1 MAKNDDFELDFD
13 FEKEYGISEDIMSL
27 EYDAND
33 DDFDIDLL
41 ADIPMAV
48 KAKPAPQSAQP
59 PVQPPVAPAAEPE
72 HIADEDDNFL
82 DEYHALL
89 AEPEQ
94 NDQPKD
100 ETQSF
105 DEFDGIEE
113 PVMPAVPF
121 AVPNAPKQ
129 SKTPAK
135 APRNQP
141 KPQRVNPLKA
151 QPAQDSAAPA
161 SAPVPQPAEEPKKI
175 PLENTAPPPRRKK
188 RTQEQIIKEDYL
200 PVGIAGVALLLC
212 LIFIIGSVVRNIDR
226 NNEKQ
231 QNAILA
237 SEQAASEAIRLQE
250 EAEYLLEQAAIKASS
265 YDYQG
270 AIELLDSFSGDMNNF
285 TQILSDRGKYSQLL
299 STVVEITNYSQLPN
313 LSFNVLIA
321 DPARA
326 FADEKYAN
334 AYNQN
339 FITIDEFSKI
349 LEQLYAN
356 GYVLVNFNSFIDKTT
371 DAAGNISYVTKPIYL
386 PSDKKPFMLTET
398 LVNYFGY
405 QIDGDGDGKADAKG
419 GGFASKLLVK
429 NGEITCA
436 MVDSE
441 GNTVYGAYDL
451 VPILNAFIEEHPD
464 FAYRGARATLAVTG
478 KEGIFGHRIN
488 SGDSAE
494 VAAATE
500 VVQALRE
507 QGYLIA
513 CNTYENL
520 NYNNNKATDI
530 QADLKSWTDEITP
543 VLGEV
548 DILVFARG
556 SDISDYTGPKFNVLY
571 SSGFRYFISSATN
584 GLPATEVN
592 RTYVRQYRIMVT
604 GSLMVN
610 SPNTLANYFKVADV
624 ISGERGF

>member
-13 FEKEYGISEDIMSL
+13 FEKEYGISSEDTLEL
-27 EYDAND
+27 EYDED
-33 DDFDIDLL
+33 EDFDTDLL
-41 ADIPMAV
+41 SDIPMAV
-48 KAKPAPQSAQP
+48 KQKPASES
-59 PVQPPVAPAAEPE
+59 VQPPVAPVAEPE
-72 HIADEDDNFL
+72 DDADFL
-82 DEYHALL
+82 DEFNALL

-94 NDQPKD
+94 NEQLQD
-100 ETQSF
+100 EALTYN
-105 DEFDGIEE
+105 EFDGIEE
-113 PVMPAVPF
+113 PVVP
-121 AVPNAPKQ
+121 VAP
-129 SKTPAK
+129 
-135 APRNQP
+135 P
-141 KPQRVNPLKA
+141 KPRKQLRVPKAASKPRRENPLKA
-151 QPAQDSAAPA
+151 QRPQENAPA
-161 SAPVPQPAEEPKKI
+161 ADATAPQPVAEPDNIPLQNSAPA
-175 PLENTAPPPRRKK
+175 PRRKK
-188 RTQEQIIKEDYL
+188 RSQERIIKEDYL

-212 LIFIIGSVVRNIDR
+212 LVFIIGSVVRNIDR
-226 NNEKQ
+226 DNEKL
-231 QNAILA
+231 QNEILA

-250 EAEYLLEQAAIKASS
+250 EAEYLLEQAAIKASG

-270 AIELLDSFSGDMNNF
+270 AIEMLDSFSGDMNKF

-326 FADEKYAN
+326 FKDEKYAS

-339 FITIDEFSKI
+339 FVTVDEFSKI
-349 LEQLYAN
+349 LDQLYAN
-356 GYVLVNFNSFIDKTT
+356 GYVLVNFDSFVEKTT
-371 DAAGNISYVTKPIYL
+371 DAAGNVSYTTKPIYL

-405 QIDGDGDGKADAKG
+405 MIDSDDDGKADAKG
-419 GGFASKLLVK
+419 GGFASKMIVK
-429 NGEITCA
+429 DGEITCE
-436 MVDSE
+436 MVDAE

-451 VPILNAFIEEHPD
+451 VPILNEFIEEHPD

-488 SGDSAE
+488 KGDTAA

-500 VVQALRE
+500 LVQELRS

-520 NYNNNKATDI
+520 NYDKNKATDI

-543 VLGEV
+543 VLGNV

-571 SSGFRYFISSATN
+571 SSGFRFFISSATK
-584 GLPATEVN
+584 GIPSTEVN
-592 RTYVRQYRIMVT
+592 RTYIRQYRIMVT

-610 SPNTLANYFKVADV
+610 SPSTLSNYFKVADV

>member
-13 FEKEYGISEDIMSL
+13 FEKEYGLSSEEILAL
-27 EYDAND
+27 EYDENE
-33 DDFDIDLL
+33 DFDIDLL
-41 ADIPMAV
+41 SDIPKAV
-48 KAKPAPQSAQP
+48 KKKSAPQS
-59 PVQPPVAPAAEPE
+59 VQPPVAPVAEPE
-72 HIADEDDNFL
+72 DDADFL
-82 DEYHALL
+82 DEYNALL

-94 NDQPKD
+94 NDPLPD
-100 ETQSF
+100 ETLTYN
-105 DEFDGIEE
+105 EFDGIEE
-113 PVMPAVPF
+113 PVMPV
-121 AVPNAPKQ
+121 
-129 SKTPAK
+129 TP
-135 APRNQP
+135 P
-141 KPQRVNPLKA
+141 KPRKQPRTPKAASKPRRENPLKA
-151 QPAQDSAAPA
+151 QQPQENATAADFPI
-161 SAPVPQPAEEPKKI
+161 PQPAAESKNI
-175 PLENTAPPPRRKK
+175 PLQNSAPAPRRKK
-188 RTQEQIIKEDYL
+188 RSQERIIKEDYL

-226 NNEKQ
+226 NNEKL
-231 QNAILA
+231 QNEILA

-250 EAEYLLEQAAIKASS
+250 EAEYLLEQAAIKASG

-270 AIELLDSFSGDMNNF
+270 AIEMLDSFSGDMNNF

-299 STVVEITNYSQLPN
+299 STVVEITNYGQLPN

-326 FADEKYAN
+326 FKDEKYAS

-339 FITIDEFSKI
+339 FVTVDEFSKI
-349 LEQLYAN
+349 LDQLYAN
-356 GYVLVNFNSFIDKTT
+356 GYVLVNFDSFVEKTT
-371 DAAGNISYVTKPIYL
+371 DAAGNVSYATKPIYL
-386 PSDKKPFMLTET
+386 PADKKPFMLTET

-405 QIDGDGDGKADAKG
+405 MIDSDNDGKADAKG
-419 GGFASKLLVK
+419 GGFASKLIVK
-429 NGEITCA
+429 DGEITCE
-436 MVDSE
+436 MVDAE

-451 VPILNAFIEEHPD
+451 VPILNEFIEEHPD

-488 SGDSAE
+488 KGDSAA

-500 VVQALRE
+500 LVQELRA

-520 NYNNNKATDI
+520 NYDKNKATDI

-543 VLGEV
+543 VLGDV

-571 SSGFRYFISSATN
+571 SSGFRFFISSATK
-584 GLPATEVN
+584 GIPSTEVN
-592 RTYVRQYRIMVT
+592 RTYIRQYRIMVT

-610 SPNTLANYFKVADV
+610 SPSTLSNYFKVADV

>member
-13 FEKEYGISEDIMSL
+13 FEKEYGLSSEEILAL
-27 EYDAND
+27 EYDENE
-33 DDFDIDLL
+33 DFDIDLL
-41 ADIPMAV
+41 SDIPKAV
-48 KAKPAPQSAQP
+48 KKKSAPQS
-59 PVQPPVAPAAEPE
+59 VQPPVAPVAEPE
-72 HIADEDDNFL
+72 DDADFL
-82 DEYHALL
+82 DEYNALL

-94 NDQPKD
+94 NDPLPD
-100 ETQSF
+100 ETLTYN
-105 DEFDGIEE
+105 EFDGIEE
-113 PVMPAVPF
+113 PVMPV
-121 AVPNAPKQ
+121 AP
-129 SKTPAK
+129 
-135 APRNQP
+135 P
-141 KPQRVNPLKA
+141 KPRKQPRTPKAASKPRRENPLKA
-151 QPAQDSAAPA
+151 QQPQENATAADFPI
-161 SAPVPQPAEEPKKI
+161 PQPAAESKNI
-175 PLENTAPPPRRKK
+175 PLQNSAPAPRRKK
-188 RTQEQIIKEDYL
+188 RSQERIIKEDYL

-212 LIFIIGSVVRNIDR
+212 LVFIIGSVVRNIDR
-226 NNEKQ
+226 NNEKL
-231 QNAILA
+231 QNEILA

-250 EAEYLLEQAAIKASS
+250 EAEYLLEQAAIKASG

-299 STVVEITNYSQLPN
+299 STVVEITNYGQLPN

-326 FADEKYAN
+326 FKDEKYAS

-339 FITIDEFSKI
+339 FVTVDEFSKI
-349 LEQLYAN
+349 LDQLYAN
-356 GYVLVNFNSFIDKTT
+356 GYVLVNFDSFVEKTT
-371 DAAGNISYVTKPIYL
+371 DAAGNVSYTTKPIYL
-386 PSDKKPFMLTET
+386 PADKKPFMLTET

-405 QIDGDGDGKADAKG
+405 MIDSDNDGKADAKG
-419 GGFASKLLVK
+419 GGFASKLIVK
-429 NGEITCA
+429 DGEITCE
-436 MVDSE
+436 MVDAE

-451 VPILNAFIEEHPD
+451 VPILNEFIEEHPD

-488 SGDSAE
+488 KGDSAA

-500 VVQALRE
+500 LVQELRA

-520 NYNNNKATDI
+520 NYDKNKATDI

-543 VLGEV
+543 VLGDV

-571 SSGFRYFISSATN
+571 SSGFRFFISSATK
-584 GLPATEVN
+584 GIPSTEVN
-592 RTYVRQYRIMVT
+592 RTYIRQYRIMVT

-610 SPNTLANYFKVADV
+610 SPSTLSNYFKVADV

>member
-1 MAKNDDFELDFD
+1 MKVGITMAKNDDFELDFD
-13 FEKEYGISEDIMSL
+13 FEKEYGISSEDTLEL
-27 EYDAND
+27 EYDED
-33 DDFDIDLL
+33 EDFDTDLL
-41 ADIPMAV
+41 SDIPMAV
-48 KAKPAPQSAQP
+48 KQKPASES
-59 PVQPPVAPAAEPE
+59 VQPPVAPVAEPE
-72 HIADEDDNFL
+72 DDADFL
-82 DEYHALL
+82 DEFNALL

-94 NDQPKD
+94 NEQLQD
-100 ETQSF
+100 EALTYN
-105 DEFDGIEE
+105 EFDGIEE
-113 PVMPAVPF
+113 PVVP
-121 AVPNAPKQ
+121 VAP
-129 SKTPAK
+129 
-135 APRNQP
+135 P
-141 KPQRVNPLKA
+141 KPRKQLRVPKAASKPRRENPLKA
-151 QPAQDSAAPA
+151 QRSQENAPA
-161 SAPVPQPAEEPKKI
+161 ADATAPQPVAEPENIPLQNSAPA
-175 PLENTAPPPRRKK
+175 PRRKK
-188 RTQEQIIKEDYL
+188 RSQERIIKEDYL

-212 LIFIIGSVVRNIDR
+212 LVFIIGSVVRNIDR
-226 NNEKQ
+226 DNEKL
-231 QNAILA
+231 QNEILA

-250 EAEYLLEQAAIKASS
+250 EAEYLLEQAAIKASG

-270 AIELLDSFSGDMNNF
+270 AIEMLDSFSGDMNKF

-326 FADEKYAN
+326 FKDEKYAS

-339 FITIDEFSKI
+339 FVTVDEFSKI
-349 LEQLYAN
+349 LDQLYAN
-356 GYVLVNFNSFIDKTT
+356 GYVLVNFDSFVEKTT
-371 DAAGNISYVTKPIYL
+371 DAAGNVSYTTKPIYL
-386 PSDKKPFMLTET
+386 PADKKPFMLTET

-405 QIDGDGDGKADAKG
+405 MIDSDDDGKADAKG
-419 GGFASKLLVK
+419 GGFASKMIVK
-429 NGEITCA
+429 DGEITCE
-436 MVDSE
+436 MVDAE

-451 VPILNAFIEEHPD
+451 VPILNEFIEEHPD

-488 SGDSAE
+488 KGDSAA

-500 VVQALRE
+500 LVQELRS

-520 NYNNNKATDI
+520 NYDKNKATDI

-543 VLGEV
+543 VLGNV

-571 SSGFRYFISSATN
+571 SSGFRFFVSATSK
-584 GLPATEVN
+584 GIPSTEVN
-592 RTYVRQYRIMVT
+592 RTYIRQYRIMVT

-610 SPNTLANYFKVADV
+610 SPSTLSNYFKVADV

>member
-1 MAKNDDFELDFD
+1 MAKNDDFELDFELDFD
-13 FEKEYGISEDIMSL
+13 FEKEYGISSEDTLEL
-27 EYDAND
+27 EYDED
-33 DDFDIDLL
+33 EDFDTDLL
-41 ADIPMAV
+41 SDIPMAV
-48 KAKPAPQSAQP
+48 KQKPASES
-59 PVQPPVAPAAEPE
+59 VQPPVAPVAEPE
-72 HIADEDDNFL
+72 DDADFL
-82 DEYHALL
+82 DEFNALL

-94 NDQPKD
+94 NEQLQD
-100 ETQSF
+100 EALTYN
-105 DEFDGIEE
+105 EFDGIEE
-113 PVMPAVPF
+113 PVVP
-121 AVPNAPKQ
+121 VAP
-129 SKTPAK
+129 
-135 APRNQP
+135 P
-141 KPQRVNPLKA
+141 KPRKQLRVPKAASKPRRENPLKA
-151 QPAQDSAAPA
+151 QQPQENAPA
-161 SAPVPQPAEEPKKI
+161 ADATAPQPVAEPENIPLQNSAPA
-175 PLENTAPPPRRKK
+175 PRRKK
-188 RTQEQIIKEDYL
+188 RSQERIIKEDYL

-212 LIFIIGSVVRNIDR
+212 LVFIIGSVVRNIDR
-226 NNEKQ
+226 NNEKI
-231 QNAILA
+231 QNEILA

-250 EAEYLLEQAAIKASS
+250 EAEYLLEQAAIKASG

-270 AIELLDSFSGDMNNF
+270 AIEMLDSFSGDMNKF

-326 FADEKYAN
+326 FKDEKYAS

-339 FITIDEFSKI
+339 FVTVDEFSKI
-349 LEQLYAN
+349 LDQLYAN
-356 GYVLVNFNSFIDKTT
+356 GYVLVNFDSFVEKTT
-371 DAAGNISYVTKPIYL
+371 DAAGNVSYTTKPIYL

-405 QIDGDGDGKADAKG
+405 MIDSDDDGKADAKG
-419 GGFASKLLVK
+419 GGFASKMIVK
-429 NGEITCA
+429 DGEITCE
-436 MVDSE
+436 MVDAE

-451 VPILNAFIEEHPD
+451 VPILNEFIEEHPD

-488 SGDSAE
+488 KGDTAA

-500 VVQALRE
+500 LVQELRA

-520 NYNNNKATDI
+520 NYDKNKATDI

-543 VLGEV
+543 VLGNV

-571 SSGFRYFISSATN
+571 SSGFRFFISSATK
-584 GLPATEVN
+584 GIPSTEVN
-592 RTYVRQYRIMVT
+592 RTYIRQYRIMVT

-610 SPNTLANYFKVADV
+610 SPSTLSNYFKVADV

>member
-33 DDFDIDLL
+33 DDFDMDLL

-48 KAKPAPQSAQP
+48 KAKPAPQIEQP
-59 PVQPPVAPAAEPE
+59 PVTPVAEPE
-72 HIADEDDNFL
+72 QTAAEDDNFL

-89 AEPEQ
+89 GEP
-94 NDQPKD
+94 DQLQD
-100 ETQSF
+100 EAQSF
-105 DEFDGIEE
+105 DEFDGIEA
-113 PVMPAVPF
+113 PVMPA
-121 AVPNAPKQ
+121 APVSIPQPQKQ
-129 SKTPAK
+129 PK

-151 QPAQDSAAPA
+151 QPAQDGAAPA
-161 SAPVPQPAEEPKKI
+161 NFTVPQPAEEPKKI

-250 EAEYLLEQAAIKASS
+250 EAEYLLEQAAIKASG

-299 STVVEITNYSQLPN
+299 STVVEISNYSQLPN
-313 LSFNVLIA
+313 LSFNALIA
-321 DPARA
+321 DPVRA
-326 FADEKYAN
+326 FADEKYAT

-339 FITIDEFSKI
+339 FITIEEFSKI

-356 GYVLVNFNSFIDKTT
+356 GYVLVNFNNFIDKTT
-371 DAAGNISYVTKPIYL
+371 DAAGNVSYVTKPIYL
-386 PSDKKPFMLTET
+386 PADKKPFMITET

-429 NGEITCA
+429 NGEITCE

-571 SSGFRYFISSATN
+571 SSGFRYFISASSK
-584 GLPATEVN
+584 GIPSTEVN

-610 SPNTLANYFKVADV
+610 SPNTLASYFKVADV
-624 ISGERGF
+624 ISSERGF

>member
-1 MAKNDDFELDFD
+1 MAKNDDFELEFD
-13 FEKEYGISEDIMSL
+13 FEKEFGVSSEEL
-27 EYDAND
+27 LNLTYDED
-33 DDFDIDLL
+33 DDYDLDLL
-41 ADIPMAV
+41 SDIPMA
-48 KAKPAPQSAQP
+48 AKKSVPQN
-59 PVQPPVAPAAEPE
+59 VQPPVAPAEEPE
-72 HIADEDDNFL
+72 YDAEDDANFL
-82 DEYHALL
+82 DEYNALL
-89 AEPEQ
+89 AESSRDNQ
-94 NDQPKD
+94 LMD
-100 ETQSF
+100 EVNQVLSPDDM
-105 DEFDGIEE
+105 DEVDE
-113 PVMPAVPF
+113 PAHTKPR
-121 AVPNAPKQ
+121 KQ
-129 SKTPAK
+129 FKLPMTTK
-135 APRNQP
+135 KPR
-141 KPQRVNPLKA
+141 RENPLKA
-151 QPAQDSAAPA
+151 QQSHENAPIADTPSPQSDEEPENISLQNSAPA
-161 SAPVPQPAEEPKKI
+161 SR
-175 PLENTAPPPRRKK
+175 RRK
-188 RTQEQIIKEDYL
+188 RSQERIIKEDYL

-226 NNEKQ
+226 NNEKL
-231 QNAILA
+231 QNEILA

-250 EAEYLLEQAAIKASS
+250 EAEYLLEQAAIKASG

-270 AIELLDSFSGDMNNF
+270 AIEMLDSFSGDMNKF

-326 FADEKYAN
+326 FKDEKYAS

-339 FITIDEFSKI
+339 FVTVDEFSKI
-349 LEQLYAN
+349 LDQLYAN
-356 GYVLVNFNSFIDKTT
+356 GYVLVNFDSFVEKTT
-371 DAAGNISYVTKPIYL
+371 DAAGNVSYTTKPIYL

-405 QIDGDGDGKADAKG
+405 MIDSDDDGKADAKG
-419 GGFASKLLVK
+419 GGFASKMIVK
-429 NGEITCA
+429 DGEITCE
-436 MVDSE
+436 MVDAE

-451 VPILNAFIEEHPD
+451 VPILNEFIEEHPD

-488 SGDSAE
+488 KGDTAA

-500 VVQALRE
+500 LVQELRS

-520 NYNNNKATDI
+520 NYDKNKATDI

-543 VLGEV
+543 VLGNV

-571 SSGFRYFISSATN
+571 SSGFRFFISSATK
-584 GLPATEVN
+584 GIPSTEVN
-592 RTYVRQYRIMVT
+592 RTYIRQYRIMVT

-610 SPNTLANYFKVADV
+610 SPSTLSNYFKVADV

>member
-13 FEKEYGISEDIMSL
+13 FEKEYDLSSEEILAL
-27 EYDAND
+27 EYDENE
-33 DDFDIDLL
+33 DFDIDLL
-41 ADIPMAV
+41 SDIPKAV
-48 KAKPAPQSAQP
+48 KKKSAPQS
-59 PVQPPVAPAAEPE
+59 VQPPVAPVAEPE
-72 HIADEDDNFL
+72 DDADFL
-82 DEYHALL
+82 DEFNALL

-94 NDQPKD
+94 NEQLQD
-100 ETQSF
+100 EALTYN
-105 DEFDGIEE
+105 EFDGIEE
-113 PVMPAVPF
+113 PVVP
-121 AVPNAPKQ
+121 VAP
-129 SKTPAK
+129 
-135 APRNQP
+135 P
-141 KPQRVNPLKA
+141 KPRKQLRVPKAASKPRRENPLKA
-151 QPAQDSAAPA
+151 QRSQENAPA
-161 SAPVPQPAEEPKKI
+161 ADATAPQPVAEPENIPLQNSAPA
-175 PLENTAPPPRRKK
+175 PRRKK
-188 RTQEQIIKEDYL
+188 RSQERIIKEDYL

-212 LIFIIGSVVRNIDR
+212 LVFIIGSVVRNIDR
-226 NNEKQ
+226 DNEKL
-231 QNAILA
+231 QNEILA

-250 EAEYLLEQAAIKASS
+250 EAEYLLEQAAIKASG

-270 AIELLDSFSGDMNNF
+270 AIEMLDSFSGDMNKF

-299 STVVEITNYSQLPN
+299 STVVEITNYGQLPN

-326 FADEKYAN
+326 FKDEKYAS

-339 FITIDEFSKI
+339 FVTVDEFSKI
-349 LEQLYAN
+349 LDQLYAN
-356 GYVLVNFNSFIDKTT
+356 GYVLVNFDSFVEKTT
-371 DAAGNISYVTKPIYL
+371 DAAGNVSYTTKPIYL

-405 QIDGDGDGKADAKG
+405 MIDSDNDGKADAKG
-419 GGFASKLLVK
+419 GGFASKMIVK
-429 NGEITCA
+429 DGEITCE
-436 MVDSE
+436 MVDAE

-451 VPILNAFIEEHPD
+451 VPILNEFIEEHPD

-488 SGDSAE
+488 KGDTAA

-500 VVQALRE
+500 LVQELRS

-520 NYNNNKATDI
+520 NYDKNKATDI

-543 VLGEV
+543 VLGNV

-571 SSGFRYFISSATN
+571 SSGFRFFISSATK
-584 GLPATEVN
+584 GIPSTEVN
-592 RTYVRQYRIMVT
+592 RTYIRQYRIMVT

-610 SPNTLANYFKVADV
+610 SPSTLSNYFKVADV

>member
-13 FEKEYGISEDIMSL
+13 FEKEYGLSSEEIMSL
-27 EYDAND
+27 EYDENE
-33 DDFDIDLL
+33 DFDLDLL
-41 ADIPMAV
+41 SDIPMSV
-48 KAKPAPQSAQP
+48 KNKPAPQ
-59 PVQPPVAPAAEPE
+59 PVQTPAAPAAEPE
-72 HIADEDDNFL
+72 DIALDDDSFL
-82 DEYHALL
+82 KEYNDLL
-89 AEPEQ
+89 AEP
-94 NDQPKD
+94 D
-100 ETQSF
+100 ETIRQE
-105 DEFDGIEE
+105 DEALTYNEFDGIEE
-113 PVMPAVPF
+113 PVMPV
-121 AVPNAPKQ
+121 AP
-129 SKTPAK
+129 PA
-135 APRNQP
+135 P
-141 KPQRVNPLKA
+141 KPQKQPRAPKPEKKPRRVNPLKA
-151 QPAQDSAAPA
+151 QENAPA
-161 SAPVPQPAEEPKKI
+161 ADFPVPPPAAEPQNI
-175 PLENTAPPPRRKK
+175 PLQNTAPAPRRKK
-188 RTQEQIIKEDYL
+188 RSQERIIKEDYL

-226 NNEKQ
+226 NNEKL
-231 QNAILA
+231 QNEILA
-237 SEQAASEAIRLQE
+237 AEQASSEALRLEQE
-250 EAEYLLEQAAIKASS
+250 AAYLLEQAAIKASG

-270 AIELLDSFSGDMNNF
+270 AIELLDSFSGDMNKF

-326 FADEKYAN
+326 FKDEKYGS

-339 FITIDEFSKI
+339 FVTVDEFAKI
-349 LEQLYAN
+349 LDQLYSN
-356 GYVLVNFNSFIDKTT
+356 GYVLVNFDSFVEKTT
-371 DAAGNISYVTKPIYL
+371 DDAGNVSYTTKPIYL
-386 PSDKKPFMLTET
+386 PADKKPFMLTET

-419 GGFASKLLVK
+419 GGFASKLIVK
-429 NGEITCA
+429 DGEITCE
-436 MVDSE
+436 MVDAD

-451 VPILNAFIEEHPD
+451 VPILNEFIAEHPD

-488 SGDSAE
+488 KKDSAE

-500 VVQALRE
+500 LVQELRE

-520 NYNNNKATDI
+520 NYDKNKATDI

-543 VLGEV
+543 VLGDV

-571 SSGFRYFISSATN
+571 SSGFRFFVSSASN
-584 GLPATEVN
+584 GIPATEVN
-592 RTYVRQYRIMVT
+592 RTYIRQYRIMVT

-610 SPNTLANYFKVADV
+610 SPNTLSSYFKVADV
-624 ISGERGF
+624 ISSERGF

>member
-13 FEKEYGISEDIMSL
+13 FEKEYGVSSEELLNL
-27 EYDAND
+27 EYDED
-33 DDFDIDLL
+33 DDYDMDLL
-41 ADIPMAV
+41 SDIPMA
-48 KAKPAPQSAQP
+48 AKKPIPQS
-59 PVQPPVAPAAEPE
+59 VQPPVTP
-72 HIADEDDNFL
+72 ADESEYDAEYDANFL
-82 DEYHALL
+82 DEYNALL
-89 AEPEQ
+89 AESARD
-94 NDQPKD
+94 DQLMAEVNQVFSPD
-100 ETQSF
+100 EAEDM
-105 DEFDGIEE
+105 DE
-113 PVMPAVPF
+113 PAHTKPR
-121 AVPNAPKQ
+121 KQ
-129 SKTPAK
+129 FKLPMTTK
-135 APRNQP
+135 KPR
-141 KPQRVNPLKA
+141 RENPLKA
-151 QPAQDSAAPA
+151 QQSQENAPA
-161 SAPVPQPAEEPKKI
+161 ADATASQPDAEPENIPLQNSAPA
-175 PLENTAPPPRRKK
+175 PRRRK
-188 RTQEQIIKEDYL
+188 RSQERIIKEDYL

-212 LIFIIGSVVRNIDR
+212 LVFIIGSVVRNIDR
-226 NNEKQ
+226 NNEKL
-231 QNAILA
+231 QNEILA

-250 EAEYLLEQAAIKASS
+250 EAEYLLEQAAIKASG

-270 AIELLDSFSGDMNNF
+270 AIEMLDSFSGDMNNF

-299 STVVEITNYSQLPN
+299 STVVEITNYGQLPN

-326 FADEKYAN
+326 FKDEKYAS

-339 FITIDEFSKI
+339 FVTVDEFSKI
-349 LEQLYAN
+349 LDQLYAN
-356 GYVLVNFNSFIDKTT
+356 GYVLVNFDSFVEKTT
-371 DAAGNISYVTKPIYL
+371 DAAGNVSYTTKPIYL

-405 QIDGDGDGKADAKG
+405 MIDSDDDGKADAKG
-419 GGFASKLLVK
+419 GGFASKMIVK
-429 NGEITCA
+429 DGEITCE
-436 MVDSE
+436 MVDAE

-451 VPILNAFIEEHPD
+451 VPILNEFIEEHPD

-488 SGDSAE
+488 KGDSAA

-500 VVQALRE
+500 LVQELRA

-520 NYNNNKATDI
+520 NYDKNKATDI
-530 QADLKSWTDEITP
+530 QADLKSWTDEIAP
-543 VLGEV
+543 VLGDV

-571 SSGFRYFISSATN
+571 SSGFRYFISSATK
-584 GLPATEVN
+584 GIPSTEVN
-592 RTYVRQYRIMVT
+592 RTYIRQYRIMVT

-610 SPNTLANYFKVADV
+610 SPSTLSNYFKVADV

>member
-13 FEKEYGISEDIMSL
+13 FEKEYGISSEDILEL
-27 EYDAND
+27 EYDED
-33 DDFDIDLL
+33 EDFDTDLL
-41 ADIPMAV
+41 SDIPMAV
-48 KAKPAPQSAQP
+48 KQKPASES
-59 PVQPPVAPAAEPE
+59 VQPPVAPVAEPE
-72 HIADEDDNFL
+72 DDADFL
-82 DEYHALL
+82 DEFNALL

-94 NDQPKD
+94 NEQLQD
-100 ETQSF
+100 EALTYN
-105 DEFDGIEE
+105 EFDGIEE
-113 PVMPAVPF
+113 PVVP
-121 AVPNAPKQ
+121 VAP
-129 SKTPAK
+129 
-135 APRNQP
+135 P
-141 KPQRVNPLKA
+141 KPRKQLRVPKAASKPRRENPLKA
-151 QPAQDSAAPA
+151 QRSQENAPA
-161 SAPVPQPAEEPKKI
+161 ADATAPQPVAEPDNIPLQNSAP
-175 PLENTAPPPRRKK
+175 TPRRKK
-188 RTQEQIIKEDYL
+188 RSQERIIKEDYL

-212 LIFIIGSVVRNIDR
+212 LVFIIGSVVRNIDR
-226 NNEKQ
+226 DNEKL
-231 QNAILA
+231 QNEILA

-250 EAEYLLEQAAIKASS
+250 EAEYLLEQAAIKASG

-270 AIELLDSFSGDMNNF
+270 AIELLDSFSGDMNKF

-326 FADEKYAN
+326 FKDEKYAS

-339 FITIDEFSKI
+339 FVTVDEFSKI
-349 LEQLYAN
+349 LDQLYAN
-356 GYVLVNFNSFIDKTT
+356 GYVLVNFDSFVEKTT
-371 DAAGNISYVTKPIYL
+371 DAAGNVSYTTKPIYL
-386 PSDKKPFMLTET
+386 PADKKPFMLTET
-398 LVNYFGY
+398 LVNYFNY

-419 GGFASKLLVK
+419 GGFASKMIVK
-429 NGEITCA
+429 DGEITCE
-436 MVDSE
+436 MVDAE

-451 VPILNAFIEEHPD
+451 VPILNEFIEEHPD

-488 SGDSAE
+488 KGDTAA

-500 VVQALRE
+500 LVQELRS

-520 NYNNNKATDI
+520 NYDKNKATDI

-543 VLGEV
+543 VLGNV

-571 SSGFRYFISSATN
+571 SSGFRYFVSSATK
-584 GLPATEVN
+584 GIPSTEVN
-592 RTYVRQYRIMVT
+592 RTYIRQYRIMVT

-610 SPNTLANYFKVADV
+610 SPSTLSNYFKVADV

>member
-13 FEKEYGISEDIMSL
+13 FEKEYGLSSEEILAL
-27 EYDAND
+27 EYDENE
-33 DDFDIDLL
+33 DFDIDLL
-41 ADIPMAV
+41 SDIPKAV
-48 KAKPAPQSAQP
+48 KKKSAPQS
-59 PVQPPVAPAAEPE
+59 VQPPVAPVAEPE
-72 HIADEDDNFL
+72 DDADFL
-82 DEYHALL
+82 DEYNALL

-94 NDQPKD
+94 NDPLPD
-100 ETQSF
+100 ETLTYN
-105 DEFDGIEE
+105 EFDGIEE
-113 PVMPAVPF
+113 PVMPV
-121 AVPNAPKQ
+121 AP
-129 SKTPAK
+129 
-135 APRNQP
+135 P
-141 KPQRVNPLKA
+141 KPRKQPRTPKAASKPRRENPLKA
-151 QPAQDSAAPA
+151 QQPQENATAADFPI
-161 SAPVPQPAEEPKKI
+161 PQPAAESKNI
-175 PLENTAPPPRRKK
+175 PLQNSAPAPRRKK
-188 RTQEQIIKEDYL
+188 RSQERIIKEDYL

-226 NNEKQ
+226 NNEKL
-231 QNAILA
+231 QNEILA

-250 EAEYLLEQAAIKASS
+250 EAEYLLEQAAIKASG

-270 AIELLDSFSGDMNNF
+270 AIEMLDSFSGDMNNF

-299 STVVEITNYSQLPN
+299 STVVEITNYGQLPN

-326 FADEKYAN
+326 FKDEKYAS

-339 FITIDEFSKI
+339 FVTVDEFSKI
-349 LEQLYAN
+349 LDQLYAN
-356 GYVLVNFNSFIDKTT
+356 GYVLVNFDSFVEKTT
-371 DAAGNISYVTKPIYL
+371 DAAGNVSYTTKPIYL
-386 PSDKKPFMLTET
+386 PADKKPFMLTET

-405 QIDGDGDGKADAKG
+405 MIDSDNDGKADAKG
-419 GGFASKLLVK
+419 GGFASKLIVK
-429 NGEITCA
+429 DGEITCE
-436 MVDSE
+436 MVDAE

-451 VPILNAFIEEHPD
+451 VPILNEFIEEHPD

-488 SGDSAE
+488 KGDSAA

-500 VVQALRE
+500 LVQELRA

-520 NYNNNKATDI
+520 NYDKNKATDI

-543 VLGEV
+543 VLGDV

-571 SSGFRYFISSATN
+571 SSGFRFFISSATK
-584 GLPATEVN
+584 GIPSTEVN
-592 RTYVRQYRIMVT
+592 RTYIRQYRIMVT

-610 SPNTLANYFKVADV
+610 SPSTLSNYFKVADV

>member
-13 FEKEYGISEDIMSL
+13 FEKEYGISSEDILEL
-27 EYDAND
+27 EYDED
-33 DDFDIDLL
+33 EDFDTDLL
-41 ADIPMAV
+41 SDIPMAV
-48 KAKPAPQSAQP
+48 KQKPASES
-59 PVQPPVAPAAEPE
+59 VQPPVAPVAEPE
-72 HIADEDDNFL
+72 DDADFL
-82 DEYHALL
+82 DEFNALL

-94 NDQPKD
+94 NEQLQD
-100 ETQSF
+100 EALTYN
-105 DEFDGIEE
+105 EFDGIEE
-113 PVMPAVPF
+113 PVVP
-121 AVPNAPKQ
+121 VAP
-129 SKTPAK
+129 
-135 APRNQP
+135 P
-141 KPQRVNPLKA
+141 KPRKQLRVPKAASKPRRENPLKA
-151 QPAQDSAAPA
+151 QRSQENAPA
-161 SAPVPQPAEEPKKI
+161 ADATAPQPVAEPDNIPLQNSAPA
-175 PLENTAPPPRRKK
+175 PRRKK
-188 RTQEQIIKEDYL
+188 RSQERIIKEDYL

-212 LIFIIGSVVRNIDR
+212 LVFIIGSVVRNIDR
-226 NNEKQ
+226 DNEKL
-231 QNAILA
+231 QNEILA

-250 EAEYLLEQAAIKASS
+250 EAEYLLEQAAIKASG

-270 AIELLDSFSGDMNNF
+270 AIEMLDSFSGDMNKF

-326 FADEKYAN
+326 FKDEKYAS

-339 FITIDEFSKI
+339 FVTVDEFSKI
-349 LEQLYAN
+349 LDQLYAN
-356 GYVLVNFNSFIDKTT
+356 GYVLVNFDSFVEKTT
-371 DAAGNISYVTKPIYL
+371 DAAGNVSYTTKPIYL
-386 PSDKKPFMLTET
+386 PADKKPFMLTET

-405 QIDGDGDGKADAKG
+405 MIDSDDDGKADAKG
-419 GGFASKLLVK
+419 GGFASKMIVK
-429 NGEITCA
+429 DGEITCE
-436 MVDSE
+436 MVDAE

-451 VPILNAFIEEHPD
+451 VPILNEFIEEHPD

-488 SGDSAE
+488 KGDTAA

-500 VVQALRE
+500 LVQELRS

-520 NYNNNKATDI
+520 NYDKNKATDI
-530 QADLKSWTDEITP
+530 QADLKSWTDEIAP
-543 VLGEV
+543 VLGDV

-571 SSGFRYFISSATN
+571 SSGFRFFISSATK
-584 GLPATEVN
+584 GIPSTEVN
-592 RTYVRQYRIMVT
+592 RTYIRQYRIMVT

-610 SPNTLANYFKVADV
+610 SPSTLSNYFKVADV

>member
-13 FEKEYGISEDIMSL
+13 FEKEYGISSEDTLAL
-27 EYDAND
+27 EYDED
-33 DDFDIDLL
+33 EDFDTDLL
-41 ADIPMAV
+41 SDIPMAV
-48 KAKPAPQSAQP
+48 KQKPASES
-59 PVQPPVAPAAEPE
+59 VQPPVAPVAEPE
-72 HIADEDDNFL
+72 DDADFL
-82 DEYHALL
+82 DEFNALL

-94 NDQPKD
+94 NEQLQD
-100 ETQSF
+100 EALTYN
-105 DEFDGIEE
+105 EFDGIEE
-113 PVMPAVPF
+113 PVVP
-121 AVPNAPKQ
+121 VAP
-129 SKTPAK
+129 
-135 APRNQP
+135 P
-141 KPQRVNPLKA
+141 KPRKQLRVPKAASKPRRENPLKA
-151 QPAQDSAAPA
+151 QRSQENAPA
-161 SAPVPQPAEEPKKI
+161 ADATAPQPVAEPDNIPLQNSAPA
-175 PLENTAPPPRRKK
+175 PRRKK
-188 RTQEQIIKEDYL
+188 RSQERIIKEDYL

-212 LIFIIGSVVRNIDR
+212 LVFIIGSVVRNIDR
-226 NNEKQ
+226 DNEKL
-231 QNAILA
+231 QNEILA

-250 EAEYLLEQAAIKASS
+250 EAEYLLEQAAIKASG

-270 AIELLDSFSGDMNNF
+270 AIELLDSFSGDMNKF

-326 FADEKYAN
+326 FKDEKYAS

-339 FITIDEFSKI
+339 FVTVDEFSKI
-349 LEQLYAN
+349 LDQLYAN
-356 GYVLVNFNSFIDKTT
+356 GYVLVNFDSFVEKTT
-371 DAAGNISYVTKPIYL
+371 DAAGNVSYTTKPIYL

-405 QIDGDGDGKADAKG
+405 MIDSDDDGKADAKG
-419 GGFASKLLVK
+419 GGFASKMIVK
-429 NGEITCA
+429 DGEITCE
-436 MVDSE
+436 MVDAE

-451 VPILNAFIEEHPD
+451 VPILNEFIEEHPD

-488 SGDSAE
+488 KGDSAA

-500 VVQALRE
+500 LVQELRS

-520 NYNNNKATDI
+520 NYDKNKATDI

-543 VLGEV
+543 VLGNV

-571 SSGFRYFISSATN
+571 SSGFRYFISSATK
-584 GLPATEVN
+584 GIPSTEVN
-592 RTYVRQYRIMVT
+592 RTYIRQYRIMVT

-610 SPNTLANYFKVADV
+610 SPSTLSNYFKVADV

>member
-13 FEKEYGISEDIMSL
+13 FEKEYGLSSEEILAL
-27 EYDAND
+27 EYDENE
-33 DDFDIDLL
+33 DFDIDLL
-41 ADIPMAV
+41 SDIPKAV
-48 KAKPAPQSAQP
+48 KKKSAPQS
-59 PVQPPVAPAAEPE
+59 VQPPVAPVAEPE
-72 HIADEDDNFL
+72 DDADFL
-82 DEYHALL
+82 DEYNALL

-94 NDQPKD
+94 NDPLPD
-100 ETQSF
+100 ETLTYN
-105 DEFDGIEE
+105 EFDGIEE
-113 PVMPAVPF
+113 PVMPV
-121 AVPNAPKQ
+121 AP
-129 SKTPAK
+129 
-135 APRNQP
+135 P
-141 KPQRVNPLKA
+141 KPRKQPRTPKAASKPRRENPLKA
-151 QPAQDSAAPA
+151 QQPQENATAADFPI
-161 SAPVPQPAEEPKKI
+161 PQPAAESKNI
-175 PLENTAPPPRRKK
+175 PLQNSAPAPRRKK
-188 RTQEQIIKEDYL
+188 RSQERIIKEDYL

-226 NNEKQ
+226 NNEKL
-231 QNAILA
+231 QNEILA

-250 EAEYLLEQAAIKASS
+250 EAEYLLEQAAIKASG

-270 AIELLDSFSGDMNNF
+270 AIEMLDSFSGDMNNF

-299 STVVEITNYSQLPN
+299 STVVEITNYGQLPN

-326 FADEKYAN
+326 FKDEKYAS

-339 FITIDEFSKI
+339 FVTVDEFSKI
-349 LEQLYAN
+349 LDQLYAN
-356 GYVLVNFNSFIDKTT
+356 GYVLVNFDSFVEKTT
-371 DAAGNISYVTKPIYL
+371 DAAGNVSYTTKPIYL
-386 PSDKKPFMLTET
+386 PADKKPFMLTET

-405 QIDGDGDGKADAKG
+405 MIDSDNDGKADAKG
-419 GGFASKLLVK
+419 GGFASKLIVK
-429 NGEITCA
+429 DGEITCE
-436 MVDSE
+436 MVDAE

-451 VPILNAFIEEHPD
+451 VPILNEFIEEHPD

-488 SGDSAE
+488 KGDSAA

-500 VVQALRE
+500 LVQELRS

-520 NYNNNKATDI
+520 NYDKNKATDI

-543 VLGEV
+543 VLGDV

-571 SSGFRYFISSATN
+571 SSGFRFFISSATK
-584 GLPATEVN
+584 GIPSTEVN
-592 RTYVRQYRIMVT
+592 RTYIRQYRIMVT

-610 SPNTLANYFKVADV
+610 SPSTLSNYFKVADV

>member
-13 FEKEYGISEDIMSL
+13 FEKEYGISSEDTLEL
-27 EYDAND
+27 EYDED
-33 DDFDIDLL
+33 EDFDTDLL
-41 ADIPMAV
+41 SDIPMAV
-48 KAKPAPQSAQP
+48 KQKPASES
-59 PVQPPVAPAAEPE
+59 VQPPVAPVAEPE
-72 HIADEDDNFL
+72 DDADFL
-82 DEYHALL
+82 DEFNALL

-94 NDQPKD
+94 NEQLQD
-100 ETQSF
+100 EALTYN
-105 DEFDGIEE
+105 EFDGIEE
-113 PVMPAVPF
+113 PVVP
-121 AVPNAPKQ
+121 VAP
-129 SKTPAK
+129 
-135 APRNQP
+135 P
-141 KPQRVNPLKA
+141 KPRKQLRVPKAASKPRRENPLKA
-151 QPAQDSAAPA
+151 QRSQENAPA
-161 SAPVPQPAEEPKKI
+161 ADATAPQPVAESENIPLQNSAPA
-175 PLENTAPPPRRKK
+175 PRRRK
-188 RTQEQIIKEDYL
+188 RSQERIIKEDYL

-212 LIFIIGSVVRNIDR
+212 LVFIIGSVVRNIDR
-226 NNEKQ
+226 DNEKL
-231 QNAILA
+231 QNEILA

-250 EAEYLLEQAAIKASS
+250 EAEYLLEQAAIKASG

-270 AIELLDSFSGDMNNF
+270 AIEMLDSFSGDMNKF

-299 STVVEITNYSQLPN
+299 STVVEITNYGQLPN

-326 FADEKYAN
+326 FKDEKYAS

-339 FITIDEFSKI
+339 FVTVDEFSKI
-349 LEQLYAN
+349 LDQLYAN
-356 GYVLVNFNSFIDKTT
+356 GYVLVNFDSFVEKTT
-371 DAAGNISYVTKPIYL
+371 DAAGNVSYTTKPIYL

-405 QIDGDGDGKADAKG
+405 MIDSDDDGKADAKG
-419 GGFASKLLVK
+419 GGFASKLIVK
-429 NGEITCA
+429 DGEITCE
-436 MVDSE
+436 MVDAE

-451 VPILNAFIEEHPD
+451 VPILNEFIEEHPD

-488 SGDSAE
+488 KGDTAA

-500 VVQALRE
+500 LVQELRA

-520 NYNNNKATDI
+520 NYDKNKATDI
-530 QADLKSWTDEITP
+530 QADLKSWTDEIAP
-543 VLGEV
+543 VLGDV

-571 SSGFRYFISSATN
+571 SSGFRFFVSATSK
-584 GLPATEVN
+584 GIPSTEVN
-592 RTYVRQYRIMVT
+592 RTYIRQYRIMVT

-610 SPNTLANYFKVADV
+610 SPSTLSNYFKVADV

>member
-1 MAKNDDFELDFD
+1 MAKNDDFELEFD
-13 FEKEYGISEDIMSL
+13 FEKEFGVSSEEL
-27 EYDAND
+27 LNLTYDED
-33 DDFDIDLL
+33 DDYDSDLL
-41 ADIPMAV
+41 SDIPMA
-48 KAKPAPQSAQP
+48 AKKSVPQN
-59 PVQPPVAPAAEPE
+59 VQPPVAPAEEPE
-72 HIADEDDNFL
+72 YDAEDDANFL
-82 DEYHALL
+82 DEYNALL
-89 AEPEQ
+89 AESSRDNQ
-94 NDQPKD
+94 LMD
-100 ETQSF
+100 EVNQVLSPDDM
-105 DEFDGIEE
+105 DEVDE
-113 PVMPAVPF
+113 PAHTKPR
-121 AVPNAPKQ
+121 KQ
-129 SKTPAK
+129 FKLPMTTK
-135 APRNQP
+135 KPR
-141 KPQRVNPLKA
+141 RENPLKA
-151 QPAQDSAAPA
+151 QQSHENVPIADTPAPQSDEEPENISLQNSAPA
-161 SAPVPQPAEEPKKI
+161 SR
-175 PLENTAPPPRRKK
+175 RRK
-188 RTQEQIIKEDYL
+188 RSQERIIKEDYL

-226 NNEKQ
+226 NNEKL
-231 QNAILA
+231 QNEILA

-250 EAEYLLEQAAIKASS
+250 EAEYLLEQAAIKASG

-270 AIELLDSFSGDMNNF
+270 AIEMLDSFSGDMNNF

-326 FADEKYAN
+326 FKDEKYAS

-339 FITIDEFSKI
+339 FVTVDEFSKI
-349 LEQLYAN
+349 LDQLYAN
-356 GYVLVNFNSFIDKTT
+356 GYVLVNFDSFVEKTT
-371 DAAGNISYVTKPIYL
+371 DAAGNVSYTTKPIYL

-405 QIDGDGDGKADAKG
+405 MIDSDDDGKADAKG
-419 GGFASKLLVK
+419 GGFASKLIVK
-429 NGEITCA
+429 DGEITCE
-436 MVDSE
+436 MVDAE

-451 VPILNAFIEEHPD
+451 VPILNEFIEEHPD

-488 SGDSAE
+488 KGDSAA

-500 VVQALRE
+500 LVQELRS

-520 NYNNNKATDI
+520 NYDKNKATDI
-530 QADLKSWTDEITP
+530 QADLKSWTDEIAP
-543 VLGEV
+543 VLGDV

-571 SSGFRYFISSATN
+571 SSGFRFFVSATSK
-584 GLPATEVN
+584 GIPSTEVN
-592 RTYVRQYRIMVT
+592 RTYIRQYRIMVT

-610 SPNTLANYFKVADV
+610 SPSTLSNYFKVADV

>member
-13 FEKEYGISEDIMSL
+13 FEKEYGISSEDILEL
-27 EYDAND
+27 EYDED
-33 DDFDIDLL
+33 EDFDTDLL
-41 ADIPMAV
+41 SDIPMAV
-48 KAKPAPQSAQP
+48 KQKPASES
-59 PVQPPVAPAAEPE
+59 VQPPVAPVAEPE
-72 HIADEDDNFL
+72 DDADFL
-82 DEYHALL
+82 DEFNALL

-94 NDQPKD
+94 NEQLQDKAL
-100 ETQSF
+100 TYN
-105 DEFDGIEE
+105 EFDGIEE
-113 PVMPAVPF
+113 PVVP
-121 AVPNAPKQ
+121 VAP
-129 SKTPAK
+129 
-135 APRNQP
+135 P
-141 KPQRVNPLKA
+141 KPRKQLRVPKAASKPRRENPLKA
-151 QPAQDSAAPA
+151 QRSQENAPSADATAPQPVAEPDNIPLQNSAPA
-161 SAPVPQPAEEPKKI
+161 
-175 PLENTAPPPRRKK
+175 PRRKK
-188 RTQEQIIKEDYL
+188 RSQERIIKEDYL

-212 LIFIIGSVVRNIDR
+212 LVFIIGSVVRNIDR
-226 NNEKQ
+226 DNEKL
-231 QNAILA
+231 QNEILA

-250 EAEYLLEQAAIKASS
+250 EAEYLLEQAAIKASG

-270 AIELLDSFSGDMNNF
+270 AIEMLDSFSGDMNKF

-299 STVVEITNYSQLPN
+299 STVVEITNYGQLPN

-326 FADEKYAN
+326 FKDEKYAS

-339 FITIDEFSKI
+339 FVTVDEFSKI
-349 LEQLYAN
+349 LDQLYAN
-356 GYVLVNFNSFIDKTT
+356 GYVLVNFDSFVEKTT
-371 DAAGNISYVTKPIYL
+371 DAAGNVSYTTKPIYL

-405 QIDGDGDGKADAKG
+405 MIDSDDDGKADAKG
-419 GGFASKLLVK
+419 GGFASKMIVK
-429 NGEITCA
+429 DGEITCE
-436 MVDSE
+436 MVDAE

-451 VPILNAFIEEHPD
+451 VPILNEFIEEHPD

-488 SGDSAE
+488 KGDTAA

-500 VVQALRE
+500 LVQELRS

-520 NYNNNKATDI
+520 NYDKNKATDI

-543 VLGEV
+543 VLGNV

-571 SSGFRYFISSATN
+571 SSGFRYFISSATK
-584 GLPATEVN
+584 GIPSTEVN
-592 RTYVRQYRIMVT
+592 RTYIRQYRIMVT

-610 SPNTLANYFKVADV
+610 SPSTLSNYFKVADV

>member
-1 MAKNDDFELDFD
+1 MMSKNDDFELDFD
-13 FEKEYGISEDIMSL
+13 FEKEYGISSEEILNL
-27 EYDAND
+27 EYDGD
-33 DDFDIDLL
+33 DDFDMDLL

-48 KAKPAPQSAQP
+48 KQKPAPQ
-59 PVQPPVAPAAEPE
+59 PVQPPVEPVVLPDTE
-72 HIADEDDNFL
+72 EELDENFLQEYNELLSESDEDDQEEDAPLPFDAFEDL
-82 DEYHALL
+82 D
-89 AEPEQ
+89 
-94 NDQPKD
+94 
-100 ETQSF
+100 
-105 DEFDGIEE
+105 
-113 PVMPAVPF
+113 
-121 AVPNAPKQ
+121 AP
-129 SKTPAK
+129 P
-135 APRNQP
+135 APR
-141 KPQRVNPLKA
+141 KPLKLPRFPIAEKKPRRVNPLKA
-151 QPAQDSAAPA
+151 QQMQEE
-161 SAPVPQPAEEPKKI
+161 APVENIENPQPVEEPERI
-175 PLENTAPPPRRKK
+175 PVQNTAPAPRRRK
-188 RTQEQIIKEDYL
+188 RSQERIIKEDYL

-212 LIFIIGSVVRNIDR
+212 LVFIIGSVVRNIDR
-226 NNEKQ
+226 NNEKL
-231 QNAILA
+231 QNEILA
-237 SEQAASEAIRLQE
+237 SEQAASEAIRLEE
-250 EAEYLLEQAAIKASS
+250 EAAYLLEQAAIKASS

-270 AIELLDSFSGDMNNF
+270 AIELLDSFTGDMNRF
-285 TQILSDRGKYSQLL
+285 TQILSDRGKYSQML
-299 STVVEITNYSQLPN
+299 STVVEITNYGQLPN

-326 FADEKYAN
+326 FADPQYAS

-349 LEQLYAN
+349 LDQLYAN
-356 GYVLVNFNSFIDKTT
+356 GYVLVNFDSFVEKTT
-371 DAAGNISYVTKPIYL
+371 DAAGNVSYSTKPIYL
-386 PSDKKPFMLTET
+386 PADKKPFMLTET

-419 GGFASKLLVK
+419 GGFASKLIVK
-429 NGEITCA
+429 DGEITCE

-464 FAYRGARATLAVTG
+464 FSYRGARATLAVTG

-488 SGDSAE
+488 SGDSAA

-500 VVQALRE
+500 LVQELRA

-543 VLGEV
+543 VLGDV

-571 SSGFRYFISSATN
+571 SSGFRFFVSAATK
-584 GLPATEVN
+584 GIPSTEVN
-592 RTYVRQYRIMVT
+592 RTYIRQYRIMVT

-610 SPNTLANYFKVADV
+610 SPSTLANYFKVADV

>member
-27 EYDAND
+27 EYNADD

-48 KAKPAPQSAQP
+48 KAKPAPQSAEP
-59 PVQPPVAPAAEPE
+59 PVQVPVAPAAEPE
-72 HIADEDDNFL
+72 DTAADDDNFL
-82 DEYHALL
+82 DEYAALL
-89 AEPEQ
+89 GEP
-94 NDQPKD
+94 DQDEPQAD
-100 ETQSF
+100 ETTSF
-105 DEFDGIEE
+105 NEFDGIEE
-113 PVMPAVPF
+113 PVMPA
-121 AVPNAPKQ
+121 APVAPPMPQRQPKASRRQ
-129 SKTPAK
+129 PK
-135 APRNQP
+135 AP
-141 KPQRVNPLKA
+141 RVNPLKA
-151 QPAQDSAAPA
+151 QPPQSNTP
-161 SAPVPQPAEEPKKI
+161 PVNFEVPQPSEEPKKI
-175 PLENTAPPPRRKK
+175 PLENTAPPPRRRK

-212 LIFIIGSVVRNIDR
+212 LIFIIGSVVRNIDQ
-226 NNEKQ
+226 NNEKV
-231 QNAILA
+231 QNEILA
-237 SEQAASEAIRLQE
+237 SEQAASEAIRLEE
-250 EAEYLLEQAAIKASS
+250 EAAYLLEQAAIKASS

-270 AIELLDSFSGDMNNF
+270 AIELLDSFSGDMNKF

-299 STVVEITNYSQLPN
+299 STVVEISNYGQLPN
-313 LSFNVLIA
+313 LSFNALIA
-321 DPARA
+321 DPDRA
-326 FADEKYAN
+326 FADEKYAS

-356 GYVLVNFNSFIDKTT
+356 GYVLVNFDSFVDKTT

-386 PSDKKPFMLTET
+386 PADKKPFMLTET

-419 GGFASKLLVK
+419 GGFASKMIVK
-429 NGEITCA
+429 DGEITCE

-500 VVQALRE
+500 LVQALRD

-530 QADLKSWTDEITP
+530 QADLKKWTDEITP

-571 SSGFRYFISSATN
+571 SSGFRFFVSSSTN
-584 GLPATEVN
+584 GIPSTEVN
-592 RTYVRQYRIMVT
+592 RTYIRQYRIMVT

>member
-13 FEKEYGISEDIMSL
+13 FEKEYGLSSEEILAL
-27 EYDAND
+27 EYDENE
-33 DDFDIDLL
+33 DFDIDLL
-41 ADIPMAV
+41 SDIPKAV
-48 KAKPAPQSAQP
+48 KKKSAPQS
-59 PVQPPVAPAAEPE
+59 VQPPVAPVAEPE
-72 HIADEDDNFL
+72 DDADFL
-82 DEYHALL
+82 DEYNALL

-94 NDQPKD
+94 NDPLPD
-100 ETQSF
+100 ETLTYN
-105 DEFDGIEE
+105 EFDGIEE
-113 PVMPAVPF
+113 PVMPV
-121 AVPNAPKQ
+121 AP
-129 SKTPAK
+129 
-135 APRNQP
+135 P
-141 KPQRVNPLKA
+141 KPRKQPRTPKAASKPRRENPLKA
-151 QPAQDSAAPA
+151 QQPQENATAADFPI
-161 SAPVPQPAEEPKKI
+161 PQPAAESKNI
-175 PLENTAPPPRRKK
+175 PLQNSATAPRRKK
-188 RTQEQIIKEDYL
+188 RSQERIIKEDYL

-226 NNEKQ
+226 NNEKL
-231 QNAILA
+231 QNEILA

-250 EAEYLLEQAAIKASS
+250 EAEYLLEQAAIKASG

-299 STVVEITNYSQLPN
+299 STVVEITNYGQLPN

-326 FADEKYAN
+326 FKDEKYAS

-339 FITIDEFSKI
+339 FVTVDEFSKI
-349 LEQLYAN
+349 LDQLYAN
-356 GYVLVNFNSFIDKTT
+356 GYVLVNFDSFVEKTT
-371 DAAGNISYVTKPIYL
+371 DAAGNVSYTTKPIYL
-386 PSDKKPFMLTET
+386 PADKKPFMLTET

-405 QIDGDGDGKADAKG
+405 MIDSDDDGKADAKG
-419 GGFASKLLVK
+419 GGFASKMIVK
-429 NGEITCA
+429 DGEITCE
-436 MVDSE
+436 MVDAE
-441 GNTVYGAYDL
+441 GNTIYGAYDL
-451 VPILNAFIEEHPD
+451 VPILNEFIEEHPD

-488 SGDSAE
+488 KGDSAA

-500 VVQALRE
+500 LVQELRA

-520 NYNNNKATDI
+520 NYDKNKATDI

-543 VLGEV
+543 VLGNV

-571 SSGFRYFISSATN
+571 SSGFRFFISSATK
-584 GLPATEVN
+584 GIPSTEVN
-592 RTYVRQYRIMVT
+592 RTYIRQYRIMVT

-610 SPNTLANYFKVADV
+610 SPSTLSNYFKVADV

>member
-13 FEKEYGISEDIMSL
+13 FEKEYGISSEDTLEL
-27 EYDAND
+27 EYDED
-33 DDFDIDLL
+33 EDFDTDLL
-41 ADIPMAV
+41 SDIPMAV
-48 KAKPAPQSAQP
+48 KQKPASES
-59 PVQPPVAPAAEPE
+59 VQPPVAPVAEPE
-72 HIADEDDNFL
+72 DDADFL
-82 DEYHALL
+82 DEFNALL

-94 NDQPKD
+94 NEQLQD
-100 ETQSF
+100 EALTYN
-105 DEFDGIEE
+105 EFDGIEE
-113 PVMPAVPF
+113 PVVP
-121 AVPNAPKQ
+121 VAP
-129 SKTPAK
+129 
-135 APRNQP
+135 P
-141 KPQRVNPLKA
+141 KPRKQLRVPKAASKPRRENPLKA
-151 QPAQDSAAPA
+151 QQRQENAPA
-161 SAPVPQPAEEPKKI
+161 ADATAPQPVAEPDNIPLQNSAPA
-175 PLENTAPPPRRKK
+175 PRRKK
-188 RTQEQIIKEDYL
+188 RSQERIIKEDYL

-212 LIFIIGSVVRNIDR
+212 LVFIIGSVVRNIDR
-226 NNEKQ
+226 NNEKI
-231 QNAILA
+231 QNEILA

-250 EAEYLLEQAAIKASS
+250 EAEYLLEQAAIKASG

-270 AIELLDSFSGDMNNF
+270 AIEMLDSFSGDMNKF

-326 FADEKYAN
+326 FKDEKYAS

-339 FITIDEFSKI
+339 FVTVDEFSKI
-349 LEQLYAN
+349 LDQLYAN
-356 GYVLVNFNSFIDKTT
+356 GYVLVNFDSFVEKTT
-371 DAAGNISYVTKPIYL
+371 DAAGNVSYTTKPIYL

-405 QIDGDGDGKADAKG
+405 MIDSDDDGKADAKG
-419 GGFASKLLVK
+419 GGFASKMIVK
-429 NGEITCA
+429 DGEITCE
-436 MVDSE
+436 MVDAE

-451 VPILNAFIEEHPD
+451 VPILNEFIEEHPD

-488 SGDSAE
+488 KGDSAA

-500 VVQALRE
+500 LVQELRS

-520 NYNNNKATDI
+520 NYDKNKATDI
-530 QADLKSWTDEITP
+530 QADLKSWTDEIAP
-543 VLGEV
+543 VLGDV

-571 SSGFRYFISSATN
+571 SSGFRFFVSATSK
-584 GLPATEVN
+584 GIPSTEVN
-592 RTYVRQYRIMVT
+592 RTYIRQYRIMVT

-610 SPNTLANYFKVADV
+610 SPSTLSNYFKVADV

>member
-13 FEKEYGISEDIMSL
+13 FEKEYGLSSEEILAL
-27 EYDAND
+27 EYDENE
-33 DDFDIDLL
+33 DFDIDLL
-41 ADIPMAV
+41 SDIPKAV
-48 KAKPAPQSAQP
+48 KKKSAPQS
-59 PVQPPVAPAAEPE
+59 VQPPVAPVAEPE
-72 HIADEDDNFL
+72 DDADFL
-82 DEYHALL
+82 DEYNALL

-94 NDQPKD
+94 NDPLPD
-100 ETQSF
+100 ETLTYN
-105 DEFDGIEE
+105 EFDGIEE
-113 PVMPAVPF
+113 PVMPV
-121 AVPNAPKQ
+121 AP
-129 SKTPAK
+129 
-135 APRNQP
+135 P
-141 KPQRVNPLKA
+141 KPRKQPRTPKAASKPRRENPLKA
-151 QPAQDSAAPA
+151 QQPQENATAADFPI
-161 SAPVPQPAEEPKKI
+161 PQPAAESKNI
-175 PLENTAPPPRRKK
+175 PLQNSAPAPRRKK
-188 RTQEQIIKEDYL
+188 RSQERIIKEDYL

-226 NNEKQ
+226 NNEKL
-231 QNAILA
+231 QNEILA

-250 EAEYLLEQAAIKASS
+250 EAEYLLEQAAIKASG

-299 STVVEITNYSQLPN
+299 STVVEITNYGQLPN

-326 FADEKYAN
+326 FKDEKYAS

-339 FITIDEFSKI
+339 FVTVDEFSKI
-349 LEQLYAN
+349 LDQLYAN
-356 GYVLVNFNSFIDKTT
+356 GYVLVNFDSFVEKTT
-371 DAAGNISYVTKPIYL
+371 DAAGNVSYATKPIYL

-405 QIDGDGDGKADAKG
+405 MIDSDNDGKADAKG
-419 GGFASKLLVK
+419 GGFASKMIVK
-429 NGEITCA
+429 DGEITCE
-436 MVDSE
+436 MVDAE
-441 GNTVYGAYDL
+441 GNTIYGAYDL
-451 VPILNAFIEEHPD
+451 VPILNEFIEEHPD

-488 SGDSAE
+488 KGDSAA

-500 VVQALRE
+500 LVQELRS

-520 NYNNNKATDI
+520 NYDKNKATDI

-543 VLGEV
+543 VLGDV

-571 SSGFRYFISSATN
+571 SSGFRFFISSATK
-584 GLPATEVN
+584 GIPSTEVN
-592 RTYVRQYRIMVT
+592 RTYIRQYRIMVT

-610 SPNTLANYFKVADV
+610 SPSTLSNYFKVADV

>member
-13 FEKEYGISEDIMSL
+13 FEKEYGLSSEDILAL
-27 EYDAND
+27 EYDED
-33 DDFDIDLL
+33 EDYDIDLL
-41 ADIPMAV
+41 SDIPKAV
-48 KAKPAPQSAQP
+48 KKKPAPQS
-59 PVQPPVAPAAEPE
+59 VQPPVAPVAES
-72 HIADEDDNFL
+72 EDDADFL
-82 DEYHALL
+82 DGYNALL

-94 NDQPKD
+94 NDQLQD
-100 ETQSF
+100 EAQTYN
-105 DEFDGIEE
+105 EFDGTEE
-113 PVMPAVPF
+113 PVMPVASPK
-121 AVPNAPKQ
+121 PRKLLRAPKAA
-129 SKTPAK
+129 SK
-135 APRNQP
+135 PR
-141 KPQRVNPLKA
+141 RENPLKA
-151 QPAQDSAAPA
+151 QRSQENALSADASTPQPDAEPENIPLQNSAPA
-161 SAPVPQPAEEPKKI
+161 
-175 PLENTAPPPRRKK
+175 PRRRK
-188 RTQEQIIKEDYL
+188 RSQERIIKEDYL

-212 LIFIIGSVVRNIDR
+212 LVFIIGSVVRNIDR
-226 NNEKQ
+226 DNEKL
-231 QNAILA
+231 QNEILA

-250 EAEYLLEQAAIKASS
+250 EAEYLLEQAAIKASG

-270 AIELLDSFSGDMNNF
+270 AIEMLDSFSGDMNNF

-299 STVVEITNYSQLPN
+299 STVVEITNYGQLPN

-326 FADEKYAN
+326 FKDEKYAS

-339 FITIDEFSKI
+339 FVTVDEFSKI
-349 LEQLYAN
+349 LDQLYAN
-356 GYVLVNFNSFIDKTT
+356 GYVLVNFDSFVEKTT
-371 DAAGNISYVTKPIYL
+371 DAAGNVSYTTKPIYL

-405 QIDGDGDGKADAKG
+405 MIDSDNDGKADAKG
-419 GGFASKLLVK
+419 GGFASKLIVK
-429 NGEITCA
+429 DGEITCE
-436 MVDSE
+436 MVDAE

-451 VPILNAFIEEHPD
+451 VPILNEFIEEHPD

-488 SGDSAE
+488 KGDSAA

-500 VVQALRE
+500 LVQELRS

-520 NYNNNKATDI
+520 NYDKNKATDI
-530 QADLKSWTDEITP
+530 QADLKSWTDEIAP
-543 VLGEV
+543 VLGDV

-571 SSGFRYFISSATN
+571 SSGFRFFVSATSN
-584 GLPATEVN
+584 GIPSTEVN
-592 RTYVRQYRIMVT
+592 RTYIRQYRIMVT

-610 SPNTLANYFKVADV
+610 SPSTLSNYFKVADV

>member
-1 MAKNDDFELDFD
+1 MAKNDDFELEFD
-13 FEKEYGISEDIMSL
+13 FEKEFGVSSEEL
-27 EYDAND
+27 LNLTYDED
-33 DDFDIDLL
+33 DDYDSDLL
-41 ADIPMAV
+41 SDIPMA
-48 KAKPAPQSAQP
+48 AKKSVPQN
-59 PVQPPVAPAAEPE
+59 VQPPVAPAEEPE
-72 HIADEDDNFL
+72 YDAEDDANFL
-82 DEYHALL
+82 DEYNALL
-89 AEPEQ
+89 AESSRDNQ
-94 NDQPKD
+94 LMD
-100 ETQSF
+100 EVNQVLSPDDM
-105 DEFDGIEE
+105 DEVDE
-113 PVMPAVPF
+113 PAHTKPR
-121 AVPNAPKQ
+121 KQ
-129 SKTPAK
+129 FKLPMTTK
-135 APRNQP
+135 KPR
-141 KPQRVNPLKA
+141 RENPLKA
-151 QPAQDSAAPA
+151 QQSHENVPIADTPAPQSDEEPENISLQNSAPA
-161 SAPVPQPAEEPKKI
+161 SR
-175 PLENTAPPPRRKK
+175 RRK
-188 RTQEQIIKEDYL
+188 RSQERIIKEDYL

-226 NNEKQ
+226 NNEKL
-231 QNAILA
+231 QNEILA

-250 EAEYLLEQAAIKASS
+250 EAEYLLEQAAIKASG

-270 AIELLDSFSGDMNNF
+270 AIEMLDSFSGDMNNF

-326 FADEKYAN
+326 FKDEKYAS

-339 FITIDEFSKI
+339 FVTVDEFSKI
-349 LEQLYAN
+349 LDQLYAN
-356 GYVLVNFNSFIDKTT
+356 GYVLVNFDSFVEKTT
-371 DAAGNISYVTKPIYL
+371 DAAGNVSYTTKPIYL
-386 PSDKKPFMLTET
+386 PADKKPFMLTET

-405 QIDGDGDGKADAKG
+405 MIDSDDDGKADAKG
-419 GGFASKLLVK
+419 GGFASKLIVK
-429 NGEITCA
+429 DGEITCE
-436 MVDSE
+436 MVDAE

-451 VPILNAFIEEHPD
+451 VPILNEFIEEHPD

-488 SGDSAE
+488 KGDTAA

-500 VVQALRE
+500 LVQELRS

-520 NYNNNKATDI
+520 NYDKNKATDI

-543 VLGEV
+543 VLGNV

-571 SSGFRYFISSATN
+571 SSGFRFFISSATK
-584 GLPATEVN
+584 GIPSTEVN
-592 RTYVRQYRIMVT
+592 RTYIRQYRIMVT

-610 SPNTLANYFKVADV
+610 SPSTLSNYFKVADV

>member
-1 MAKNDDFELDFD
+1 MKVGITMAKNDDFELDFD
-13 FEKEYGISEDIMSL
+13 FEKEYGISSEDILEL
-27 EYDAND
+27 EYDED
-33 DDFDIDLL
+33 EDFDTDLL
-41 ADIPMAV
+41 SDIPMAV
-48 KAKPAPQSAQP
+48 KQKPASES
-59 PVQPPVAPAAEPE
+59 VQPPVAPVAEPE
-72 HIADEDDNFL
+72 DDADFL
-82 DEYHALL
+82 DEFNALL

-94 NDQPKD
+94 NEQLQD
-100 ETQSF
+100 ETLTYN
-105 DEFDGIEE
+105 EFDGIEE
-113 PVMPAVPF
+113 PVVP
-121 AVPNAPKQ
+121 VAP
-129 SKTPAK
+129 
-135 APRNQP
+135 P
-141 KPQRVNPLKA
+141 KPRKQLRVPKAASKPRRENPLKA
-151 QPAQDSAAPA
+151 QRSQENAPA
-161 SAPVPQPAEEPKKI
+161 ADATAPQPVAEPENIPLQNSAPA
-175 PLENTAPPPRRKK
+175 PRRKK
-188 RTQEQIIKEDYL
+188 RSQERIIKEDYL

-212 LIFIIGSVVRNIDR
+212 LVFIIGSVVRNIDR
-226 NNEKQ
+226 NNEKI
-231 QNAILA
+231 QNEILA
-237 SEQAASEAIRLQE
+237 SEQAASEAIRLEE
-250 EAEYLLEQAAIKASS
+250 EAAYLLEQAAIKASG

-270 AIELLDSFSGDMNNF
+270 AIELLDSFSGDMNKF

-299 STVVEITNYSQLPN
+299 STVVEITNYGQLPN

-326 FADEKYAN
+326 FKDEKYAS

-339 FITIDEFSKI
+339 FVTVDEFSKI
-349 LEQLYAN
+349 LDQLYAN
-356 GYVLVNFNSFIDKTT
+356 GYVLVNFDSFVEKTT
-371 DAAGNISYVTKPIYL
+371 DAAGNVSYTTKPIYL

-405 QIDGDGDGKADAKG
+405 MIDSDDDGKADAKG
-419 GGFASKLLVK
+419 GGFASKMIVK
-429 NGEITCA
+429 DGEITCE
-436 MVDSE
+436 MVDAE

-451 VPILNAFIEEHPD
+451 VPILNEFIEEHPD

-488 SGDSAE
+488 KGDTAA

-500 VVQALRE
+500 LVQELRS

-520 NYNNNKATDI
+520 NYDKNKATDI

-543 VLGEV
+543 VLGNV

-571 SSGFRYFISSATN
+571 SSGFRFFISSATK
-584 GLPATEVN
+584 GIPSTEVN
-592 RTYVRQYRIMVT
+592 RTYIRQYRIMVT

-610 SPNTLANYFKVADV
+610 SPSTLSNYFKVADV

>member
-13 FEKEYGISEDIMSL
+13 FEKEYGISSEDTLEL
-27 EYDAND
+27 EYDED
-33 DDFDIDLL
+33 EDFDTDLL
-41 ADIPMAV
+41 SDIPMAV
-48 KAKPAPQSAQP
+48 KQKPASES
-59 PVQPPVAPAAEPE
+59 VQPPVAPVAEPE
-72 HIADEDDNFL
+72 DDADFL
-82 DEYHALL
+82 DEFNALL

-94 NDQPKD
+94 NEQLQD
-100 ETQSF
+100 EALTYN
-105 DEFDGIEE
+105 EFDGIEE
-113 PVMPAVPF
+113 PVVP
-121 AVPNAPKQ
+121 VAP
-129 SKTPAK
+129 
-135 APRNQP
+135 P
-141 KPQRVNPLKA
+141 KPRKQLRVPKAASKPRRENPLKA
-151 QPAQDSAAPA
+151 QRSQENAPA
-161 SAPVPQPAEEPKKI
+161 ADATAPQPVAEPDNIPLQNSAPA
-175 PLENTAPPPRRKK
+175 PRRKK
-188 RTQEQIIKEDYL
+188 RSQERIIKEDYL

-212 LIFIIGSVVRNIDR
+212 LVFIIGSVVRNIDR
-226 NNEKQ
+226 DNEKL
-231 QNAILA
+231 QNEILA

-250 EAEYLLEQAAIKASS
+250 EAEYLLEQAAIKASG

-270 AIELLDSFSGDMNNF
+270 AIEMLDSFSGDMNKF

-326 FADEKYAN
+326 FKDEKYAS

-339 FITIDEFSKI
+339 FVTVDEFSKI
-349 LEQLYAN
+349 LDQLYAN
-356 GYVLVNFNSFIDKTT
+356 GYVLVNFDSFVEKTT
-371 DAAGNISYVTKPIYL
+371 DAAGNVSYTTKPIYL

-405 QIDGDGDGKADAKG
+405 MIDSDDDGKADAKG
-419 GGFASKLLVK
+419 GGFASKMIVK
-429 NGEITCA
+429 DGEITCE
-436 MVDSE
+436 MVDAE

-451 VPILNAFIEEHPD
+451 VPILNEFIEEHPD

-488 SGDSAE
+488 KGDTAA

-500 VVQALRE
+500 LVQELRS

-520 NYNNNKATDI
+520 NYDKNKATDI

-543 VLGEV
+543 VLGNV

-571 SSGFRYFISSATN
+571 SSGFRFFISSATK
-584 GLPATEVN
+584 GIPSTEVN
-592 RTYVRQYRIMVT
+592 RTYIRQYRIMVT

-610 SPNTLANYFKVADV
+610 SPSTLSNYFKVADV

>member
-13 FEKEYGISEDIMSL
+13 FEKEYGISSEDTLVL
-27 EYDAND
+27 EYDED
-33 DDFDIDLL
+33 EDFDTDLL
-41 ADIPMAV
+41 SDIPMAV
-48 KAKPAPQSAQP
+48 KQKPAPES
-59 PVQPPVAPAAEPE
+59 VQPPVAPVAEPE
-72 HIADEDDNFL
+72 DDADFL
-82 DEYHALL
+82 DEFNALL

-94 NDQPKD
+94 NEQLQD
-100 ETQSF
+100 EALTYN
-105 DEFDGIEE
+105 EFDGIEE
-113 PVMPAVPF
+113 SVVPV
-121 AVPNAPKQ
+121 AP
-129 SKTPAK
+129 
-135 APRNQP
+135 P
-141 KPQRVNPLKA
+141 KPRKQLRVPKAASKPRRENPLKA
-151 QPAQDSAAPA
+151 QRSQENAPSADATAPQPVAEPENIPLQNSAPA
-161 SAPVPQPAEEPKKI
+161 
-175 PLENTAPPPRRKK
+175 PRRKK
-188 RTQEQIIKEDYL
+188 RSQERIIKEDYL

-212 LIFIIGSVVRNIDR
+212 LVFIIGSVVRNIDR
-226 NNEKQ
+226 NNEKI
-231 QNAILA
+231 QNEILA

-250 EAEYLLEQAAIKASS
+250 EAEYLLEQAAIKASG

-270 AIELLDSFSGDMNNF
+270 AIEMLDSFSGDMNKF

-299 STVVEITNYSQLPN
+299 STVVEITNYGQLPN

-326 FADEKYAN
+326 FKDEKYAS

-339 FITIDEFSKI
+339 FVTVDEFSKI
-349 LEQLYAN
+349 LDQLYAN
-356 GYVLVNFNSFIDKTT
+356 GYVLVNFDSFVEKTT
-371 DAAGNISYVTKPIYL
+371 DAAGNVSYTTKPIYL

-405 QIDGDGDGKADAKG
+405 MIDSDDDGKADAKG
-419 GGFASKLLVK
+419 GGFASKMIVK
-429 NGEITCA
+429 DGEITCE
-436 MVDSE
+436 MVDAE

-451 VPILNAFIEEHPD
+451 VPILNEFIEEHPD

-488 SGDSAE
+488 KGDTAA

-500 VVQALRE
+500 LVQELRS

-520 NYNNNKATDI
+520 NYDKNKATDI

-543 VLGEV
+543 VLGNV

-571 SSGFRYFISSATN
+571 SSGFRYFISSATK
-584 GLPATEVN
+584 GIPSTEVN
-592 RTYVRQYRIMVT
+592 RTYIRQYRIMVT

-610 SPNTLANYFKVADV
+610 SPSTLSNYFKVADV

>member
-13 FEKEYGISEDIMSL
+13 FEKEYGLSSEEILAL
-27 EYDAND
+27 EYDED
-33 DDFDIDLL
+33 EDFDIDLL
-41 ADIPMAV
+41 SDIP
-48 KAKPAPQSAQP
+48 KAEKKKPALQS
-59 PVQPPVAPAAEPE
+59 VQPPVSPVAEPE
-72 HIADEDDNFL
+72 DDADFL
-82 DEYHALL
+82 DEFNALL

-94 NDQPKD
+94 NDPLQD
-100 ETQSF
+100 EALTYN
-105 DEFDGIEE
+105 EFDGIEE
-113 PVMPAVPF
+113 PVMPVAP
-121 AVPNAPKQ
+121 PKPRKQPRAPKAA
-129 SKTPAK
+129 SK
-135 APRNQP
+135 PR
-141 KPQRVNPLKA
+141 RENPLKA
-151 QPAQDSAAPA
+151 QQPQENAPAADFPIPQPAAESKNIPLQNAAPA
-161 SAPVPQPAEEPKKI
+161 
-175 PLENTAPPPRRKK
+175 PRRKK
-188 RTQEQIIKEDYL
+188 RSQERIIKEDYL

-212 LIFIIGSVVRNIDR
+212 LVFIIGAVVRNIDR
-226 NNEKQ
+226 NNEKL
-231 QNAILA
+231 QNEILA

-250 EAEYLLEQAAIKASS
+250 EAEYLLEQAAIKASG

-270 AIELLDSFSGDMNNF
+270 AIEMLDSFSGDMNNF

-299 STVVEITNYSQLPN
+299 STVVEITNYGQLPN

-326 FADEKYAN
+326 FKDEKYAS

-339 FITIDEFSKI
+339 FVTVDEFSKI
-349 LEQLYAN
+349 LDQLYAN
-356 GYVLVNFNSFIDKTT
+356 GYVLVNFDSFVEKTT
-371 DAAGNISYVTKPIYL
+371 DAAGNVSYTTKPIYL

-405 QIDGDGDGKADAKG
+405 MIDSDNDGKADAKS
-419 GGFASKLLVK
+419 GGFASKLIVK
-429 NGEITCA
+429 DGEITCE
-436 MVDSE
+436 MVDAE

-451 VPILNAFIEEHPD
+451 VPILNEFIEEHPD

-488 SGDSAE
+488 KGDTAA

-500 VVQALRE
+500 LVQELRA

-520 NYNNNKATDI
+520 NYDKNKATDI

-543 VLGEV
+543 VVGDV

-571 SSGFRYFISSATN
+571 SSGFRFFISSATK
-584 GLPATEVN
+584 GIPSTEVN
-592 RTYVRQYRIMVT
+592 RTYIRQYRIMVT

-610 SPNTLANYFKVADV
+610 SPSTLSNYFKVADV
-624 ISGERGF
+624 ISSERGF

>member
-13 FEKEYGISEDIMSL
+13 FEKEYGISSEDTLEL
-27 EYDAND
+27 EYDED
-33 DDFDIDLL
+33 EDFDTDLL
-41 ADIPMAV
+41 SDIPMAV
-48 KAKPAPQSAQP
+48 KQKPASES
-59 PVQPPVAPAAEPE
+59 VQPPVAPVAEPE
-72 HIADEDDNFL
+72 DDADFL
-82 DEYHALL
+82 DEFNALL

-94 NDQPKD
+94 NEQLQD
-100 ETQSF
+100 EALTYN
-105 DEFDGIEE
+105 EFDGIEE
-113 PVMPAVPF
+113 PVVP
-121 AVPNAPKQ
+121 VAP
-129 SKTPAK
+129 
-135 APRNQP
+135 P
-141 KPQRVNPLKA
+141 KPRKQLRVPKAASKPRRENPLKA
-151 QPAQDSAAPA
+151 QQSQENAPA
-161 SAPVPQPAEEPKKI
+161 ADATAPQPVAEPENIPLQNSAPA
-175 PLENTAPPPRRKK
+175 PRRKK
-188 RTQEQIIKEDYL
+188 RSQERIIKEDYL

-212 LIFIIGSVVRNIDR
+212 LVFIIGSVVRNIDR
-226 NNEKQ
+226 NNEKI
-231 QNAILA
+231 QNEILA

-250 EAEYLLEQAAIKASS
+250 EAEYLLEQAAIKASG

-270 AIELLDSFSGDMNNF
+270 AIELLDSFSGDMNKF

-299 STVVEITNYSQLPN
+299 STVVEITNYGQLPN

-326 FADEKYAN
+326 FKDEKYAS

-339 FITIDEFSKI
+339 FVTVDEFSKI
-349 LEQLYAN
+349 LDQLYAN
-356 GYVLVNFNSFIDKTT
+356 GYVLVNFDSFVEKTT
-371 DAAGNISYVTKPIYL
+371 DAAGNVSYTTKPIYL

-405 QIDGDGDGKADAKG
+405 MIDSDDDGKADAKG
-419 GGFASKLLVK
+419 GGFASKMIVK
-429 NGEITCA
+429 DGEITCE
-436 MVDSE
+436 MVDAE

-451 VPILNAFIEEHPD
+451 VPILNEFIEEHPD

-488 SGDSAE
+488 KGDTAA

-500 VVQALRE
+500 LVQELRS

-520 NYNNNKATDI
+520 NYDKNKATDI

-543 VLGEV
+543 VLGNV

-571 SSGFRYFISSATN
+571 SSGFRFFISSATK
-584 GLPATEVN
+584 GIPSTEVN
-592 RTYVRQYRIMVT
+592 RTYIRQYRIMVT

-610 SPNTLANYFKVADV
+610 SPSTLSNYFKVADV